1 MSNYCQIIE
10 EERALLSPYSV
21 VNKRII
27 LFCSGHSKWVLLLRK
42 AFSSLPYI
50 LRKLLRNVTY
60 AYMQKMQLF
69 VFKICALWL
78 NLLSFYH
85 FAILFYH
92 FRSILFNETVVYI
105 VIIFSKSFFPSFL
118 CGYDH
123 CILYIEYYRLL
134 ICVKDSCHCSLSYS
148 GKCLYKLYLF
158 VYQICSV
165 SYNFQVFFFFIYLTW
180 LTSQNILLKNNTV
193 FFIYLFWQQISRCYY
208 YCYMVNYKLDIF
220 YIRNLLTSSTCLFFS
235 LYSLC
240 NC

>member
-1 MSNYCQIIE
+1 MS
-10 EERALLSPYSV
+10 
-21 VNKRII
+21 
-27 LFCSGHSKWVLLLRK
+27 
-42 AFSSLPYI
+42 SSLPVRPFLLCRI

-85 FAILFYH
+85 FTILFYY
-92 FRSILFNETVVYI
+92 FGSILFNETVVYI
-105 VIIFSKSFFPSFL
+105 VIIFLKSFFFFL

-158 VYQICSV
+158 VYQICLV
-165 SYNFQVFFFFIYLTW
+165 SYNFQVFFFLYLTW
-180 LTSQNILLKNNTV
+180 LTLQSILLKNNILYFLYIYFDNKSHIVIITV
-193 FFIYLFWQQISRCYY
+193 IW
-208 YCYMVNYKLDIF
+208 
-220 YIRNLLTSSTCLFFS
+220 
-235 LYSLC
+235 
-240 NC
+240 